1 MSVLVNKQAPDFTA
15 AAVLGDGSIV
25 DAFQLSSLR
34 GKYVVLFFWPLD
46 FTFVCPSEIIAHNNR
61 MDKFRELGVEVV
73 GVSIDSQF
81 THHAWRSTPVEK
93 GGIGAVEFTM
103 VADVKHEI
111 TRAYGIEHEDG
122 VALRASFLI
131 DRAGVVQHQVVNNL
145 PLGREVDEMVGP
157 AVHRGTRRGLP
168 GRLAQGPERHEG
180 ERRGRGLVPGRERRG
195 TVIPMPGAKCARP
208 TFSRGDRSFQAFPM
222 CFGGPVFIRADA
234 DVGRSPTR
242 CPIPSAT
249 PE

>member
-145 PLGREVDEMVGP
+145 PLGREVDEMVRLVEALQFPEEHGEVCP
-157 AVHRGTRRGLP
+157 AGWRKGQKGMKASAEGVASY
-168 GRLAQGPERHEG
+168 LAENAEA
-180 ERRGRGLVPGRERRG
+180 L
-195 TVIPMPGAKCARP
+195 
-208 TFSRGDRSFQAFPM
+208 
-222 CFGGPVFIRADA
+222 
-234 DVGRSPTR
+234 
-242 CPIPSAT
+242 
-249 PE
+249 